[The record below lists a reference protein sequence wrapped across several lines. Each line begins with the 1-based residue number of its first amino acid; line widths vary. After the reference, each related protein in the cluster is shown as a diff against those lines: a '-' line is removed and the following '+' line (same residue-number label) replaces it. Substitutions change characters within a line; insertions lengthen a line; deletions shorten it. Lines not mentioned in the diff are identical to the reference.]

1 VSLPPLHS
9 GKASH
14 GAFSVLRCIALLLTN
29 LVAVHVHAEN
39 SSTCPTSSG
48 IYRIGNGAWTE
59 LERQGRKE
67 KIKAAFPFHNS
78 ATASVT
84 ELSNDPELCASCVLL
99 ETLFSLGKEESWK
112 HDWQIVVDLLVQRVL
127 RSRLKLANNQVIDLS
142 QKREQDGI
150 CRVRTTKLPRD
161 NVFYS
166 CLKVLR
172 SRPRRQRLISICV
185 STEAISM

>member
-1 VSLPPLHS
+1 M
-9 GKASH
+9 
-14 GAFSVLRCIALLLTN
+14 LLTN

-39 SSTCPTSSG
+39 YSTCPTSSG

-67 KIKAAFPFHNS
+67 KIKAALPFHNS
-78 ATASVT
+78 ATAVWAGASSVT
-84 ELSNDPELCASCVLL
+84 ELSNDPELCASCFPL
-99 ETLFSLGKEESWK
+99 ETVSSLGKEESGK

-127 RSRLKLANNQVIDLS
+127 RSRLKLTNNQVIDLS

-161 NVFYS
+161 NMFYS

-172 SRPRRQRLISICV
+172 SRPLRQRLISICV